1 MTRRTERIWLSP
13 NYNLMQYSH
22 KSKNLFNHA
31 NYIFKQQLQNSYFT
45 SAYELMDMLRHHPTY
60 TQLPSHSAQQTIK
73 FLVKSW
79 KGYFKALKS
88 YKLNPEK
95 FQEIPKPP
103 KYKRKNGFHI
113 LYFTSNQ
120 VRIDEG
126 YVIFPKLIGLKV
138 KTRLNVLIK
147 QARIIPKGSSFLLE
161 LVYDRKSNALRPS
174 KNIMAIDFGI
184 DNIIAAVSNVT
195 QPFLIKGKV
204 LKSVNQLFN
213 KKKAKLT
220 SIYKLQNPGLKYLPY
235 GKRMKHLLDK
245 RYKRVEDLLHKIS
258 RAFVNYCISN
268 NIDTVVIGYN
278 EGWKQQVKMGKK
290 NNQNFVNIPFLNLM
304 RKIEYKSADV
314 GIRIIRNE
322 ESYTSKCSFLD
333 NEEIRK
339 HSSYMGKRVKRG
351 VFQSSTGCRINADFN
366 GAGNI
371 GRKVFP
377 VEFTYGIVDV
387 VSDPVCMII

>member
-88 YKLNPEK
+88 YKLN
-95 FQEIPKPP
+95 
-103 KYKRKNGFHI
+103 
-113 LYFTSNQ
+113 
-120 VRIDEG
+120 
-126 YVIFPKLIGLKV
+126 
-138 KTRLNVLIK
+138 
-147 QARIIPKGSSFLLE
+147 
-161 LVYDRKSNALRPS
+161 
-174 KNIMAIDFGI
+174 
-184 DNIIAAVSNVT
+184 SNVT